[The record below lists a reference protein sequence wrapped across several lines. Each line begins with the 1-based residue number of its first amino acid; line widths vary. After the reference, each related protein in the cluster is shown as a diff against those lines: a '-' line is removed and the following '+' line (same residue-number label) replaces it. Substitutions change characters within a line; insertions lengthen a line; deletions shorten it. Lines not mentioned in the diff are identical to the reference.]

1 MTTSRPR
8 PGFTLLEL
16 LVVLA
21 LIAILLGLL
30 LPATQR
36 VREAANRIACTN
48 HLKQLGL
55 ALHNFNDT
63 NDRFPQAGVG
73 RVASEPTLYTQVLPY
88 VEQQNQDPLDP
99 KPVRLFLCPSRRGPA
114 AGPKADYGAANHP
127 QHVTPLGPDTGWR
140 SILGPPIW
148 QPEPTAPNGMV
159 NTYTGCTLAQ
169 VTAADGASSTL
180 MMSHKALRPSW
191 YAAGGFRMNDG
202 SWAYEMAEHLR
213 NWAGLAQDSE
223 EAAVVIPPGVWN
235 GNAGRHF
242 VEAFFGSPHATG
254 MPSLFADGSVRF
266 LAYATDPALLPRLWA
281 WNDGG
286 IVPMIE

>member
-1 MTTSRPR
+1 MTTTRPR

-21 LIAILLGLL
+21 IIAILLGLL
-30 LPATQR
+30 LPAVQR
-36 VREAANRIACTN
+36 VREAANRIACTG

-55 ALHNFNDT
+55 ALHHFNDT
-63 NDRFPQAGVG
+63 HDRFPQAGAG
-73 RVASEPTLYTQVLPY
+73 RAASEPTLYTQVLPY

-99 KPVRLFLCPSRRGPA
+99 KPVTIFLCPSRRSRA
-114 AGPKADYGAANHP
+114 AGPKADYGAAVHP
-127 QHVTPLGPDTGWR
+127 DRVTVSDGPTGWR

-148 QPEPTAPNGMV
+148 QPGPAGELVNG
-159 NTYTGCTLAQ
+159 YTGCTLAQ
-169 VTAADGASSTL
+169 VTAADGSSSTL
-180 MMSHKALRPSW
+180 MLSHKALRPSW

-235 GNAGRHF
+235 GNAGRHY

-266 LAYATDPALLPRLWA
+266 LAYATETALLPRLWA

-286 IVPMIE
+286 AVPVIGE